1 MKQIQP
7 LTIWKDGISEDA
19 IYIKLYISYDDL
31 ESFCMFQYQLLDTNM
46 YPIAEGNRSV
56 SGQEYIDWGAS
67 GDSNNEAYQIVATM
81 LNLTLIP

>member
-19 IYIKLYISYDDL
+19 VYLKLYISYDDL

-56 SGQEYIDWGAS
+56 SGQEYIDWGSS

>member
-19 IYIKLYISYDDL
+19 IYLKLYISYDDL

-46 YPIAEGNRSV
+46 YPIAEGSRSV
-56 SGQEYIDWGAS
+56 SGQEYINWGAS
-67 GDSNNEAYQIVATM
+67 GDSNDEAYQIVATM

>member
-1 MKQIQP
+1 MKTIQP
-7 LTIWKDGISEDA
+7 INIWKDGVSEDA
-19 IYIKLYISYDDL
+19 IYLKLYISYDDL

-46 YPIAEGNRSV
+46 HSITDGSRSI

>member
-56 SGQEYIDWGAS
+56 SGQEYTDWGAS

>member
-19 IYIKLYISYDDL
+19 IYLKLYISYDDL
-31 ESFCMFQYQLLDTNM
+31 ESFYMFQYQLLDTNM

-56 SGQEYIDWGAS
+56 SGQEYINWGAS

>member
-56 SGQEYIDWGAS
+56 SGQEYTDWGSS